1 MAKGHAA
8 GLPRAREAFRCS
20 LASTLLS
27 ETRRKSPGKRPA
39 GRQRTCQGRRDTF
52 RCSLVPNVAFWNQ
65 KKISRKAP
73 GRWPKD
79 TLLGRQGRRDTFRCS
94 LVPNVAFWNQKK
106 ISWKAPGRS
115 PKNTLLGRQGRRE
128 TFPLLGRQRR
138 RETFQGSLVPNV
150 ALCHWK
156 ANGKHPGDG
165 RTCCWAAKGAAKPLF
180 LGRAP
185 PADGWGRRIY
195 IVIYWFY
202 IGYISW
208 YEKYKC
214 WYCHVKSCKHL
225 YIYIA

>member
-1 MAKGHAA
+1 MQDKVALERPLRCASNITQAA
-8 GLPRAREAFRCS
+8 FSNNTFVCACKRIQDSIVELVHPRHPR
-20 LASTLLS
+20 
-27 ETRRKSPGKRPA
+27 
-39 GRQRTCQGRRDTF
+39 
-52 RCSLVPNVAFWNQ
+52 
-65 KKISRKAP
+65 
-73 GRWPKD
+73 
-79 TLLGRQGRRDTFRCS
+79 
-94 LVPNVAFWNQKK
+94 
-106 ISWKAPGRS
+106 KAPGRS
-115 PKNTLLGRQGRRE
+115 PKDTLLGRQGRRE